1 MQGTSMATP
10 HVAGIAA
17 LLMSEK
23 GSSYTPKMVEERLE
37 STARRLPVDCPED
50 CGHGLVDA
58 AKALD
63 FGEDD

>member
-1 MQGTSMATP
+1 
-10 HVAGIAA
+10 
-17 LLMSEK
+17 MSEK

-63 FGEDD
+63 FGDDD